1 MSQAEITSGYLTE
14 YDSRRDPTLGGK
26 FLWIE
31 VQLENSGPDEQ
42 VLPAPE
48 HFSVLYG
55 TSEFKP
61 SYGHRKDYPD
71 YTVLKAG
78 LFQGQKVNAWLRFD
92 LPAAAELPELQF
104 VFQPE
109 SVEINYSFPTT
120 DYAWADHPIYFWRC
134 QG

>member
-71 YTVLKAG
+71 YTALKPG
-78 LFQGQKVNAWLRFD
+78 LFQGQAVNAWLRFD
-92 LPAAAELPELQF
+92 LPAAAELSELQF
-104 VFQPE
+104 AFLPE
-109 SVEINYSFPTT
+109 SVQINYSFPSNGYT
-120 DYAWADHPIYFWRC
+120 WADHPMYFWRC
-134 QG
+134 QR